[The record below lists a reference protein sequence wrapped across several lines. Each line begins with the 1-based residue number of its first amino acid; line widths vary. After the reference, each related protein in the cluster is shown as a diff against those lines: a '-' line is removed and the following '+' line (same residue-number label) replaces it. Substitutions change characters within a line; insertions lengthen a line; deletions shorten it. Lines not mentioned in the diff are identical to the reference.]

1 MAGGKGKR
9 RRKLA
14 GCGLILL
21 GLGVLVLL
29 LWNRLSPLI
38 REMGKAEAENAVSL
52 AINRVL
58 SEMLVS
64 GKLDYSDLVRLET
77 DGNGAV
83 TAVYANMGRINLIRA
98 EIAGAVLREI
108 LDKESVELSLPLGNL
123 LGSTLFSGRGPGLP
137 MRILSVED
145 IKADLSS
152 RFTSAGINQTL
163 HQIRVEL
170 VVTVRVLVPGG
181 LTSGTVSARIPVA
194 ETLLLGRVPDSY
206 TYFEGSE
213 NWDEPLEQFDITT

>member
-1 MAGGKGKR
+1 MVRKTGR
-9 RRKLA
+9 RRKRTT
-14 GCGLILL
+14 GITLILL
-21 GLGVLVLL
+21 GCALFALL
-29 LWNRLSPLI
+29 LRQRVIPVI
-38 REMGKAEAENAVSL
+38 REMGKAEAENAVTL

-58 SEMLVS
+58 SEMLLS
-64 GKLDYSDLVRLET
+64 GELDYSALVHLET
-77 DGNGAV
+77 DGSGAV
-83 TAVYANMGRINLIRA
+83 SAVYADMGRINLVRA
-98 EIAGAVLREI
+98 KIAESVLREI
-108 LDKESVELSLPLGNL
+108 MEKESTELSLPLGSL
-123 LGSTLFSGRGPGLP
+123 FGDTLFSGMGPKLP
-137 MRILSVED
+137 VRILAVEA

-170 VVTVRVLVPGG
+170 LVTLRVMVPGG
-181 LTSGTVSARIPVA
+181 LAEGNVSARVPVA

>member
-1 MAGGKGKR
+1 MVRKTGR
-9 RRKLA
+9 RRKRTT
-14 GCGLILL
+14 GIMLILL
-21 GLGVLVLL
+21 GCAVFALL
-29 LWNRLSPLI
+29 LRQRVIPVI
-38 REMGKAEAENAVSL
+38 REMGKAEAENAVTL

-58 SEMLVS
+58 SEMLLS
-64 GKLDYSDLVRLET
+64 GELDYSALVHLET
-77 DGNGAV
+77 DGSGAV
-83 TAVYANMGRINLIRA
+83 SAVYADMGRINLVRA
-98 EIAGAVLREI
+98 KIAESVLREI
-108 LDKESVELSLPLGNL
+108 MEKESTELSLPLGSL
-123 LGSTLFSGRGPGLP
+123 FGDTLFSGMGPKLP
-137 MRILSVED
+137 VRILAVEA

-170 VVTVRVLVPGG
+170 LVTLRVMVPGG
-181 LTSGTVSARIPVA
+181 LAEGNVSARVPVA

>member
-1 MAGGKGKR
+1 MAAKKSR
-9 RRKLA
+9 RRKRFA
-14 GCGLILL
+14 GFGLILL
-21 GLGVLVLL
+21 GIMVFALL
-29 LWNRLSPLI
+29 LWNRVMPLA
-38 REMGKAEAENAVSL
+38 REMGAAEAENAVTL

-58 SEMLVS
+58 SEMILT
-64 GKLDYSDLVRLET
+64 GELDYSDLMRLEK
-77 DGNGAV
+77 DESGAV
-83 TAVYANMGRINLIRA
+83 TAVYANMGRINLLKA

-108 LDKESVELSLPLGNL
+108 LDKDSVELRLPLGNL
-123 LGSTLFSGRGPGLP
+123 LGGTLFSGRGPGLP
-137 MRILSVED
+137 MRILSVES

-170 VVTVRVLVPGG
+170 LVTVLIAAPGG
-181 LTSGTVSARIPVA
+181 LASSTVSTRVPVA
-194 ETLLLGRVPDSY
+194 ETLLLGRVPESY

>member
-1 MAGGKGKR
+1 MAGKRGKR

-21 GLGVLVLL
+21 GLGVLALL

-38 REMGKAEAENAVSL
+38 REMGKAEAENAVTL

-77 DGNGAV
+77 DESGAV

-98 EIAGAVLREI
+98 EITGSVLREI
-108 LDKESVELSLPLGNL
+108 LDKDSVELSLPLGNL
-123 LGSTLFSGRGPGLP
+123 LGSALFSGRGPGLP

-170 VVTVRVLVPGG
+170 FVTVRVLVPGG

>member
-1 MAGGKGKR
+1 MAGRSTKGKKKR
-9 RRKLA
+9 F
-14 GCGLILL
+14 GFGLILL
-21 GLGVLVLL
+21 GCAILALL
-29 LWNRLSPLI
+29 MWNRLKPLI
-38 REMGKAEAENAVSL
+38 REMGAAEAENAVTL

-58 SEMLVS
+58 SEMLLS
-64 GKLDYSDLVRLET
+64 GELDYADLVRLQT
-77 DGNGAV
+77 DESGTV
-83 TAVYANMGRINLIRA
+83 TAVYANMGRINLLRA
-98 EIAGAVLREI
+98 EIAGSVLREI
-108 LDKESVELSLPLGNL
+108 LKKDGLEMRLPLGNL

-137 MRILSVED
+137 LRILSVEHID
-145 IKADLSS
+145 ADLSS

-170 VVTVRVLVPGG
+170 LVTVQVLVPGG
-181 LTSGTVSARIPVA
+181 LASSTVSAHIPVA

>member
-1 MAGGKGKR
+1 M
-9 RRKLA
+9 
-14 GCGLILL
+14 LILL
-21 GLGVLVLL
+21 GCAVFALL
-29 LWNRLSPLI
+29 LRQRVIPVI
-38 REMGKAEAENAVSL
+38 REMGKAEAENAVTL

-58 SEMLVS
+58 SEMLLS
-64 GKLDYSDLVRLET
+64 GELDYSALVHLET
-77 DGNGAV
+77 DGSGAV
-83 TAVYANMGRINLIRA
+83 SAVYADMGRINLVRA
-98 EIAGAVLREI
+98 KIAESVLREI
-108 LDKESVELSLPLGNL
+108 MEKESTELSLPLGSL
-123 LGSTLFSGRGPGLP
+123 FGDTLFSGMGPKLP
-137 MRILSVED
+137 VRILAVEA

-170 VVTVRVLVPGG
+170 LVTLRVMVPGG
-181 LTSGTVSARIPVA
+181 LAEGNVSARVPVA